1 MAFLDLLVGLSML
14 VILGLL
20 AVLDLLVILGS
31 LDLLAGLGMLVILGS
46 LDFLV
51 ILAQLALLVYRQP
64 QPSFHLCTPSLLK
77 ALAIFSPFHSFA
89 FSPLK
94 AIFSPFQ
101 LTS

>member
-1 MAFLDLLVGLSML
+1 MAFLDLLIGLGML

-20 AVLDLLVILGS
+20 AVIDL
-31 LDLLAGLGMLVILGS
+31 LVILGS